1 MACLR
6 YRKYNKEKFSLRDI
20 SLSLQLPLLMSSAK
34 YSRLPSNVPPRK
46 YKFPALEGP
55 GYFTYDSQPRKFA
68 SMFTYSR
75 MSSAEYSSP
84 SDSSTA
90 SLLSVEAQP
99 VHEQIGVYGDQSH
112 AGASVAGIQV
122 RDVQDNISMQADL
135 DQLVEWADK
144 WQMQFNVSKC
154 KVMHVGQKNPR
165 SLYYEK

>member
-1 MACLR
+1 
-6 YRKYNKEKFSLRDI
+6 
-20 SLSLQLPLLMSSAK
+20 MSSAK

-55 GYFTYDSQPRKFA
+55 GYFTYDAQPRKFS

-165 SLYYEK
+165 SLYTTEIMGYR